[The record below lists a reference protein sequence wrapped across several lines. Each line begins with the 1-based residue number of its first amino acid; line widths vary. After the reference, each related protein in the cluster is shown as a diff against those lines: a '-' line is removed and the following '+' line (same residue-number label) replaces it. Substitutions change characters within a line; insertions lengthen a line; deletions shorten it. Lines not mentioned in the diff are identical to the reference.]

1 LIKVSHSILAA
12 CIALGLGANA
22 QAASKPAA
30 KPLEP
35 NAEGFLT
42 LYIGLCMNHLTDLQG
57 LRTNLTRGEA
67 PKLPPE
73 SAARFLNGLPGD
85 AWPVPYKGKLGNY
98 VVALPAGNNM
108 CTLHARHA
116 DPATVERAFV
126 KVVEKAPS
134 PLVAKRGKSQERA
147 GGAAGK
153 LRTLSATWTQ
163 PGEARRMQFM
173 VTTAASDKAGRQAVG
188 SVAIVTDPKP

>member
-1 LIKVSHSILAA
+1 LTKVSHSILAA
-12 CIALGLGANA
+12 CIALGLAANA
-22 QAASKPAA
+22 QAAPKPASKA
-30 KPLEP
+30 LEP

-57 LRTNLTRGEA
+57 LRTDLLRGDA

-108 CTLHARHA
+108 CTLHARQA

-134 PLVAKRGKSQERA
+134 PLVAKRGKNQERP

-153 LRTLSATWTQ
+153 LRTLSATWAE
-163 PGEARRMQFM
+163 PGAPRRMQFI
-173 VTTAASDKAGRQAVG
+173 VTTAESSKAGRQAVG
-188 SVAIVTDPKP
+188 SVAIVTDAKP

>member
-1 LIKVSHSILAA
+1 MTKVSHTILAA

>member
-1 LIKVSHSILAA
+1 MTKVSHSILAA
-12 CIALGLGANA
+12 CIALGLATNVQGAPKP
-22 QAASKPAA
+22 ASKA
-30 KPLEP
+30 LEP

-42 LYIGLCMNHLTDLQG
+42 LYVGLCMNHLTDLQG
-57 LRTNLTRGEA
+57 LRTNLLRGEA

-108 CTLHARHA
+108 CTLHARQA
-116 DPATVERAFV
+116 DPATVERAFL

-134 PLVAKRGKSQERA
+134 PLVARRGKNQERA

-173 VTTAASDKAGRQAVG
+173 VTTAESSKAGRQAVG
-188 SVAIVTDPKP
+188 SVAIVTDAKP

>member
-1 LIKVSHSILAA
+1 MTKVSHTILAA

-22 QAASKPAA
+22 QAASKPVA